1 MTSRFW
7 RMPQPPALCP
17 ALKLISELS
26 APNPKATSKMPS
38 LKETYEQVLNNHRA
52 SLLWYLGQYGVKE
65 QVAFHLGEIE
75 RYEKLLRALEKK

>member
-1 MTSRFW
+1 
-7 RMPQPPALCP
+7 
-17 ALKLISELS
+17 
-26 APNPKATSKMPS
+26 MPS